1 MLVCGVVPF
10 RCLWFGV
17 INHVLVGD
25 SGVVFLPSDK
35 LLMIH
40 GFLFCGTRFVAALF
54 FIGPVHVSDLSSLLF
69 CVKRF
74 HAAFFLP

>member
-1 MLVCGVVPF
+1 MLVLVLVLVTGVGMCVLPF
-10 RCLWFGV
+10 RYLWFGV

-40 GFLFCGTRFVAALF
+40 GFLFCGTRFVAA
-54 FIGPVHVSDLSSLLF
+54 
-69 CVKRF
+69 
-74 HAAFFLP
+74 

>member
-1 MLVCGVVPF
+1 MTCLVFGLVWVVVVGCVCVVVPF

-25 SGVVFLPSDK
+25 SGVVFRPSDK

-40 GFLFCGTRFVAALF
+40 GFLVCGTRFVAA
-54 FIGPVHVSDLSSLLF
+54 
-69 CVKRF
+69 
-74 HAAFFLP
+74 